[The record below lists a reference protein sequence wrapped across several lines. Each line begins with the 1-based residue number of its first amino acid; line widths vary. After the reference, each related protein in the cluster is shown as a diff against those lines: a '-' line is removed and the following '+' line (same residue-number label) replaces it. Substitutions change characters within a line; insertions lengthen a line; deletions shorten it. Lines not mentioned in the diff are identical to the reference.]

1 MFSILPSWM
10 PRPCH
15 RPMWDSFNSKRISD
29 WDSRRADELLRIL
42 TRKHGY
48 KRTPACKEF
57 INKYLFDKIIVSVV
71 GDVAITAKSR
81 GKLVDKIRPNKALAV
96 ARIPE
101 ILMQGE
107 VILIE
112 DLTKIRNDDFVK
124 FYTLQRRLRFDL
136 PAQSRPLVLLATL
149 KVAELGSTD
158 KQAYYLTAAK
168 EKTHF
173 GVEPYSESTSH
184 GDGHHHGQQRAD
196 TTSGFRSHITAQ
208 HDQVV
213 KTAKKTNGL
222 DSFHTSQI
230 ASRKHLR
237 YSKANSQ
244 SRWLDDIQPQFDRVG
259 NGAWVQKI
267 VLLDTLEVR

>member
-1 MFSILPSWM
+1 M
-10 PRPCH
+10 
-15 RPMWDSFNSKRISD
+15 
-29 WDSRRADELLRIL
+29 
-42 TRKHGY
+42 G
-48 KRTPACKEF
+48 
-57 INKYLFDKIIVSVV
+57 LFDEQNRLFAIASKQGGYAKALSSS
-71 GDVAITAKSR
+71 DVTITAKSR
-81 GKLVDKIRPNKALAV
+81 GKLVDRIRPNKALAV

-101 ILMQGE
+101 ILMQGK
-107 VILIE
+107 VVLIE

-168 EKTHF
+168 EKTRF

-213 KTAKKTNGL
+213 KTAKKPTGL
-222 DSFHTSQI
+222 TVSTLHKSL
-230 ASRKHLR
+230 H
-237 YSKANSQ
+237 ANTCATRRLIVSQ